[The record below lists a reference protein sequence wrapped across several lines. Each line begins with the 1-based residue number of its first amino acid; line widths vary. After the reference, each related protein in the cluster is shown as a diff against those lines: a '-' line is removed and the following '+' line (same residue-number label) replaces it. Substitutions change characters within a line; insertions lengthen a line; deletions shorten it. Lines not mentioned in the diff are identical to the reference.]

1 MTQAPILNACPVVLD
16 CQVDRIIEEDGIC
29 HIFAK
34 ILDRLA
40 ESGLLDDK
48 GHFKNDR
55 FAPTYF
61 MGDGH
66 KRVYRY
72 LDDRVDPM
80 GSFIKKA
87 RKKDDKS

>member
-1 MTQAPILNACPVVLD
+1 
-16 CQVDRIIEEDGIC
+16 
-29 HIFAK
+29 
-34 ILDRLA
+34 
-40 ESGLLDDK
+40 LDDK

-66 KRVYRY
+66 QRVYRY

>member
-1 MTQAPILNACPVVLD
+1 MDACPVVLD
-16 CQVDRIIEEDGIC
+16 CKVDRIIEEDGTC

-40 ESGLLDDK
+40 DSDLLDGK
-48 GHFKNDR
+48 GPFKNDR

-72 LDDRVDPM
+72 LDNRVEPM

-87 RKKDDKS
+87 RKKDDKSSITT

>member
-1 MTQAPILNACPVVLD
+1 MDACPVVLD
-16 CQVDRIIEEDGIC
+16 CMVDRIIEEDGTC

-40 ESGLLDDK
+40 DSDLLD
-48 GHFKNDR
+48 GRGSFKNDR

-61 MGDGH
+61 MGNGH

-72 LDDRVDPM
+72 LDNRVEPM

-87 RKKDDKS
+87 RKKDDKSSITT

>member
-1 MTQAPILNACPVVLD
+1 MVSVISLPRFSSDWLIQ
-16 CQVDRIIEEDGIC
+16 
-29 HIFAK
+29 
-34 ILDRLA
+34 
-40 ESGLLDDK
+40 SLDDK
-48 GHFKNDR
+48 GHFINDR
-55 FAPTYF
+55 VAPTYF

-66 KRVYRY
+66 QRVYRY